1 MRAQAPAQRARRGR
15 LLVVHGV
22 SKMTTA
28 TASFGLM
35 HIKSGWGLLC
45 AVAWVGHLAT
55 VSCLKPKLVVID
67 CAVHASSRQVR
78 MQLTYLGTLPRDWD
92 ALASKCLGAPAVLFR
107 KDRPRPAN
115 FTGSDTVGLTTTGV
129 GHGRSCDGIL

>member
-28 TASFGLM
+28 TASFRLM

-55 VSCLKPKLVVID
+55 VSCLKPELVVID

-78 MQLTYLGTLPRDWD
+78 MQLTPGTGMLWQADAWKLQLFCSAERGRGPLTSLERALWD
-92 ALASKCLGAPAVLFR
+92 
-107 KDRPRPAN
+107 
-115 FTGSDTVGLTTTGV
+115 
-129 GHGRSCDGIL
+129 